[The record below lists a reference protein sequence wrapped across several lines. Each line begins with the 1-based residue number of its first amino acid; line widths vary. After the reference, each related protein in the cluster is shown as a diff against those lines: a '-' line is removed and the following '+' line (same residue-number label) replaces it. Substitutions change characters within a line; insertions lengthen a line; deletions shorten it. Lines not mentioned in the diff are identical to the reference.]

1 MKEKEQSCGTKKLM
15 GLFLTGKRK
24 NKLAGLFID
33 FKGANRRKRTWN
45 PIAIIY
51 QFQNRGA
58 TEV

>member
-33 FKGANRRKRTWN
+33 FKGAMCGPYTFRVK
-45 PIAIIY
+45 I
-51 QFQNRGA
+51 QSG
-58 TEV
+58 